1 MRILRLTT
9 KVLIVVLD
17 EKVKFPEVKLF
28 LDFIFSPTVLRFCH
42 AARVLVKNLKFFECT
57 LEIANVLELVS
68 SSFVLGQG
76 FLNPVRIRESF
87 SERVE
92 QDLVFWIYHLGVV
105 AYMGS

>member
-1 MRILRLTT
+1 
-9 KVLIVVLD
+9 
-17 EKVKFPEVKLF
+17 
-28 LDFIFSPTVLRFCH
+28 
-42 AARVLVKNLKFFECT
+42 
-57 LEIANVLELVS
+57 
-68 SSFVLGQG
+68 LGQG